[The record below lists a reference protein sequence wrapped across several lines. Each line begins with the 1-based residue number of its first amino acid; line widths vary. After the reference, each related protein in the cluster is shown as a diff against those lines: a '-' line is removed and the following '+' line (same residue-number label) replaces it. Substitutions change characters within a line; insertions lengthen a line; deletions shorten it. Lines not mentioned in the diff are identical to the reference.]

1 MGIASILVAQC
12 RSWVIHDRCGRSHAS
27 MSVRYCRKADKRADV
42 SGRPLCANSDLTR
55 RSKRHRYSITSSARP
70 SNGSGNVMPRALAV
84 SRFRNI
90 SLSWPAGLQVGGF
103 LAIENAAS
111 VNAS

>member
-1 MGIASILVAQC
+1 LAMSRPIVLTVCINSSSESWELYQPPLPWHSRAGGGAVHSI
-12 RSWVIHDRCGRSHAS
+12 
-27 MSVRYCRKADKRADV
+27 
-42 SGRPLCANSDLTR
+42 NSDLTR